1 MNFRFFFLISAL
13 VSTRVIICSMGMD
26 EIMEAEGLCGGQ
38 AIAILSSNLQTIIK
52 GTRQREKSWNT

>member
-1 MNFRFFFLISAL
+1 
-13 VSTRVIICSMGMD
+13 MGMD